1 MNAFLSWLEAHEDLS
16 GWAQFAGAMLAL
28 FVTYITAFIPI
39 WRRKKQL
46 RGAGERLLLNG
57 YEVIES
63 YHYTSGNFLPVAIS
77 LRGAAMTMMGVANE
91 IDRFPVYELENQ
103 GSRSVARHLVA
114 MAGTLRGV
122 QLYLEALE
130 KTVGDASLSLEDRDL
145 MRTFLEERLTF
156 IKDMLSGK
164 ELKRPVWPGSESQRE
179 SPVSS

>member
-1 MNAFLSWLEAHEDLS
+1 MNTFLSWLEAHEALS

-28 FVTYITAFIPI
+28 FATYITVFIPI

-46 RGAGERLLLNG
+46 RRAAERLLLNG

-63 YHYTSGNFLPVAIS
+63 YHYTSANFLPVAIS
-77 LRGAAMTMMGVANE
+77 LRAAAMTMMGVASE
-91 IDRFPVYELENQ
+91 IDRFPVYELDDQ

-122 QLYLEALE
+122 QLYLESLE
-130 KTVGDASLSLEDRDL
+130 VTVGDASLSLEDRDL

-164 ELKRPVWPGSESQRE
+164 ELKRPVWRGSESQRA
-179 SPVSS
+179 